1 MSEVLSE
8 LQKKKTKADKVAWL
22 RENENAPF
30 RNVLRL
36 IYDES
41 IEFLLPDT
49 APPWSEN
56 KFEDEAKT
64 MLYRE
69 ARRLKI
75 FIKGGG
81 YDDMKSIKREQLFI
95 KLLEDIDNDDADLL
109 ANYMI
114 CKKPFKGISPKVIK
128 EALYIVDVR
137 LLDHIIIGGLQSY
150 SFVQHGL
157 I

>member
-1 MSEVLSE
+1 MIRLSMSEVLSE
-8 LQKKKTKADKVAWL
+8 LPKKKTKADKVAWL
-22 RENENAPF
+22 RENENVPF

-49 APPWSEN
+49 APPWN
-56 KFEDEAKT
+56 RNQLEDEAKT

-75 FIKGGG
+75 FFKGGG
-81 YDDMKSIKREQLFI
+81 YDDMKPIKREQLFI

-109 ANYMI
+109 ANNMLSHT
-114 CKKPFKGISPKVIK
+114 KVKGLTLPTLL
-128 EALYIVDVR
+128 EAFPD
-137 LLDHIIIGGLQSY
+137 LLTTPMDMR
-150 SFVQHGL
+150 
-157 I
+157 

>member
-1 MSEVLSE
+1 MIRLSMSEVLSE
-8 LQKKKTKADKVAWL
+8 LPKKKTKADKVAWL
-22 RENENAPF
+22 RENDNVPF

-56 KFEDEAKT
+56 QFEDEAKT

-81 YDDMKSIKREQLFI
+81 YDDMKTIKREQLFI
-95 KLLEDIDNDDADLL
+95 KLLEDIDNDDAKLLAHNMLSHTKVKGLTLPTLLEAFPDLL
-109 ANYMI
+109 TTPM
-114 CKKPFKGISPKVIK
+114 
-128 EALYIVDVR
+128 DMR
-137 LLDHIIIGGLQSY
+137 
-150 SFVQHGL
+150 
-157 I
+157 

>member
-8 LQKKKTKADKVAWL
+8 LPKKKTKADKVAWL
-22 RENENAPF
+22 RENENVPF

-49 APPWSEN
+49 APPWKEN
-56 KFEDEAKT
+56 QLEDEAKT

-75 FIKGGG
+75 FFKGGG
-81 YDDMKSIKREQLFI
+81 YDDMKPIKREQLFI
-95 KLLEDIDNDDADLL
+95 KLLEDIDNDDAKLLAHNMLSHTKVKGLTLPTLLEAFPDLL
-109 ANYMI
+109 TAPM
-114 CKKPFKGISPKVIK
+114 
-128 EALYIVDVR
+128 DMR
-137 LLDHIIIGGLQSY
+137 
-150 SFVQHGL
+150 
-157 I
+157 

>member
-95 KLLEDIDNDDADLL
+95 KLLEDIDNDDAKLLAHNMLSHTKVKGLTLPTLLEAFPDLL
-109 ANYMI
+109 TTPM
-114 CKKPFKGISPKVIK
+114 
-128 EALYIVDVR
+128 DMR
-137 LLDHIIIGGLQSY
+137 
-150 SFVQHGL
+150 
-157 I
+157 

>member
-8 LQKKKTKADKVAWL
+8 LPKKKTKADKVAWL
-22 RENENAPF
+22 RENENTPF

-41 IEFLLPDT
+41 IEFLLPDS
-49 APPWSEN
+49 APPWKEN

-81 YDDMKSIKREQLFI
+81 YENLKPIKREQLFI
-95 KLLEDIDNDDADLL
+95 KLLEDIDNDDAKLLAHNMLSHTKVKGLTLPTLLEAFPDLL
-109 ANYMI
+109 TAPM
-114 CKKPFKGISPKVIK
+114 
-128 EALYIVDVR
+128 DMR
-137 LLDHIIIGGLQSY
+137 
-150 SFVQHGL
+150 
-157 I
+157 

>member
-8 LQKKKTKADKVAWL
+8 LPKKKTKADKVAWL
-22 RENENAPF
+22 RENENIPF

-49 APPWSEN
+49 APPWKEN
-56 KFEDEAKT
+56 QFEDEAKT

-75 FIKGGG
+75 FIRGGG
-81 YDDMKSIKREQLFI
+81 YDDMKPVKREQLFI
-95 KLLEDIDNDDADLL
+95 KLLEDIDNDDAKLLAHNMLSHTKVKGLTLPTLLEAFPDLL
-109 ANYMI
+109 TTPM
-114 CKKPFKGISPKVIK
+114 
-128 EALYIVDVR
+128 DMR
-137 LLDHIIIGGLQSY
+137 
-150 SFVQHGL
+150 
-157 I
+157 

>member
-8 LQKKKTKADKVAWL
+8 LPKKKTKADKVAWL
-22 RENENAPF
+22 RENENIPF

-49 APPWSEN
+49 APPWKEN
-56 KFEDEAKT
+56 QFEDEAKT

-75 FIKGGG
+75 FIRGGG
-81 YDDMKSIKREQLFI
+81 YDDMKPVKREQLFI
-95 KLLEDIDNDDADLL
+95 KLLEDIDNDDANLLAHNMLSHTKVKGLTLPTLLEAFPDLL
-109 ANYMI
+109 TTPM
-114 CKKPFKGISPKVIK
+114 
-128 EALYIVDVR
+128 DMR
-137 LLDHIIIGGLQSY
+137 
-150 SFVQHGL
+150 
-157 I
+157 

>member
-1 MSEVLSE
+1 MIRLSMSEVLSE
-8 LQKKKTKADKVAWL
+8 LPKKKTKADKVAWL
-22 RENENAPF
+22 RENENVPF

-95 KLLEDIDNDDADLL
+95 KLLEDIDNDDAKLLAHNMLSHTKVKGLTLPTLLEAFPDLL
-109 ANYMI
+109 TTPM
-114 CKKPFKGISPKVIK
+114 
-128 EALYIVDVR
+128 DMR
-137 LLDHIIIGGLQSY
+137 
-150 SFVQHGL
+150 
-157 I
+157 

>member
-1 MSEVLSE
+1 MIRLSMSEVLSE
-8 LQKKKTKADKVAWL
+8 LPKKKTKADKVAWL
-22 RENENAPF
+22 RENENVPF

-56 KFEDEAKT
+56 QFEDEAKT

-81 YDDMKSIKREQLFI
+81 YDDMKTIKREQLFI
-95 KLLEDIDNDDADLL
+95 KLLEDIDNDDAKLLAHNMLSHTKVKGLTLPTLLEAFPDLL
-109 ANYMI
+109 TTPM
-114 CKKPFKGISPKVIK
+114 
-128 EALYIVDVR
+128 DMR
-137 LLDHIIIGGLQSY
+137 
-150 SFVQHGL
+150 
-157 I
+157 

>member
-8 LQKKKTKADKVAWL
+8 LPKKKTKADKVAWL

-95 KLLEDIDNDDADLL
+95 KLLEDIDNDDAKLLAHNMLSHTKVKGLTLPTLLEAFPDLL
-109 ANYMI
+109 TTPM
-114 CKKPFKGISPKVIK
+114 
-128 EALYIVDVR
+128 DMR
-137 LLDHIIIGGLQSY
+137 
-150 SFVQHGL
+150 
-157 I
+157 

>member
-8 LQKKKTKADKVAWL
+8 LPKKKTKADKVTWL
-22 RENENAPF
+22 RQHENVPF

-41 IEFLLPDT
+41 IEFLLPDS
-49 APPWSEN
+49 APPWKEN
-56 KFEDEAKT
+56 QLEDEAKT

-81 YDDMKSIKREQLFI
+81 YENLKPIKREQLFI
-95 KLLEDIDNDDADLL
+95 KLLEDIDNDDAKLLAHNMLSHTKVKGLTLPTLLEAFPDLL
-109 ANYMI
+109 TTPM
-114 CKKPFKGISPKVIK
+114 
-128 EALYIVDVR
+128 DMR
-137 LLDHIIIGGLQSY
+137 
-150 SFVQHGL
+150 
-157 I
+157 